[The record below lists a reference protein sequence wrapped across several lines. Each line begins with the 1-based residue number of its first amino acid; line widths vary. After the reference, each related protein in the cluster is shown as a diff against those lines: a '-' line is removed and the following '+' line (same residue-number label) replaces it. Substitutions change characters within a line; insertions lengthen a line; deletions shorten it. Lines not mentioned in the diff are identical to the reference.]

1 MTATEMLTAALAASN
16 LIEFDPESNDLV
28 WDLLCRY
35 EDGDDSIWTDAKALS
50 DKDRRLLQSETAIV
64 DAKRMVEA
72 EKREIADAAWNRHYG
87 QPSQIGIS
95 CPKGGVDYEGR
106 ILAQAEVRY
115 FGE

>member
-16 LIEFDPESNDLV
+16 LIEFDPESDDLV

-35 EDGDDSIWTDAKALS
+35 EDGDDSIWTDAKGLS

-64 DAKRMVEA
+64 DAKRMVDA
-72 EKREIADAAWNRHYG
+72 EKRAVVDAR
-87 QPSQIGIS
+87 PTTRIGIS